1 MAKIRESAEVV
12 KDRILNTAG
21 KLFAQ
26 HGVNGVGTRKIA
38 AEAGTNSALIFRYFG
53 SKGGLVTAILRRELS
68 SLTNTFSVVP
78 EQTSDAVENLRELL
92 LNFLNKNQDLVKL
105 IVRSE
110 LDGLSPESY
119 IDQSTERLATTLAKW
134 IESLQT
140 DKNLPDAKLVSIV
153 VIGTLISLVST
164 SHWLVTSVGFPPKDF
179 DKKTEEIIDILLW
192 IIGQAIGSPAGVLQ
206 PEQNAETTKH
216 MN

>member
-1 MAKIRESAEVV
+1 M
-12 KDRILNTAG
+12 
-21 KLFAQ
+21 
-26 HGVNGVGTRKIA
+26 
-38 AEAGTNSALIFRYFG
+38 
-53 SKGGLVTAILRRELS
+53 
-68 SLTNTFSVVP
+68 
-78 EQTSDAVENLRELL
+78 
-92 LNFLNKNQDLVKL
+92 

-140 DKNLPDAKLVSIV
+140 DKNLPDAKLVSMV

-164 SHWLVTSVGFPPKDF
+164 SHWLVTSVGFPPEDF
-179 DKKTEEIIDILLW
+179 DKKAEETIDVLLW
-192 IIGQAIGSPAGVLQ
+192 IIGQAIGLPAGDLRQ
-206 PEQNAETTKH
+206 EQNAETAKN